1 MLRIAIASSIPAM
14 RVGLTALIGESGP
27 GRVVVV
33 GAVETALAAAEW
45 VRAAAVDA
53 VVYDLALESGGDA
66 AGLAQLRRAA
76 PRVSIL
82 ALCEG
87 PTDPRILAAIQ
98 AGARGCIS
106 RAATGADL
114 LEALEDVAA
123 GMPVLPPDSTATLL
137 NQLRGDAPAGA
148 LSPREVEVLRGVA
161 AGLTNKAIALKL
173 GISEHTVKFHLGGAM
188 TKLGASSRAE
198 AVATA
203 LRQGWLAS

>member
-1 MLRIAIASSIPAM
+1 M

-106 RAATGADL
+106 RTATGADL

>member
-106 RAATGADL
+106 RAASGADL
-114 LEALEDVAA
+114 IEALEEVAA

-137 NQLRGDAPAGA
+137 DQLRGDVPTGA
-148 LSPREVEVLRGVA
+148 LSPREVEVLRAVA

-188 TKLGASSRAE
+188 TKLGAASRAE

>member
-1 MLRIAIASSIPAM
+1 M
-14 RVGLTALIGESGP
+14 
-27 GRVVVV
+27 
-33 GAVETALAAAEW
+33 
-45 VRAAAVDA
+45 
-53 VVYDLALESGGDA
+53 
-66 AGLAQLRRAA
+66 
-76 PRVSIL
+76 SIL

-106 RAATGADL
+106 RTATGADL

-161 AGLTNKAIALKL
+161 AGLTNKAIALRL

>member
-106 RAATGADL
+106 RTATGADL

-161 AGLTNKAIALKL
+161 AGLTNKAIALRL

>member
-1 MLRIAIASSIPAM
+1 MLRIAIASPIPAM
-14 RVGLTALIGESGP
+14 RVGLTALIGENGP

-45 VRAAAVDA
+45 AQSSAVDT
-53 VVYDLALESGGDA
+53 VVYDLALEIGGDA
-66 AGLAQLRRAA
+66 AGLVQVRRAA

-106 RAATGADL
+106 RTATGAEL

-188 TKLGASSRAE
+188 TKLGAVSRAE